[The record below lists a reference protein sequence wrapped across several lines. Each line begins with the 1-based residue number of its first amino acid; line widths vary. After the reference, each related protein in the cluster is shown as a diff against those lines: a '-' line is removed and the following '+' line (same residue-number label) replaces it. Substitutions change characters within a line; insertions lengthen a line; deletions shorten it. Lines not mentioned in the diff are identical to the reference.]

1 MLDTDIC
8 IYLIKGNQD
17 ALNRAYKEKVIAQ
30 EKFCISW
37 MSYLEMVYGIR
48 KSASKKTN
56 QDNLNAF
63 LENIPVEP
71 IEDKS
76 EQFIENYASIRI
88 TLEKAGEPLDQLD
101 LLIGAHALTLGATL
115 VTNNTKHFQRIP
127 VLSIE
132 NWTQ

>member
-1 MLDTDIC
+1 MLS
-8 IYLIKGNQD
+8 GGG
-17 ALNRAYKEKVIAQ
+17 Q
-30 EKFCISW
+30 ES
-37 MSYLEMVYGIR
+37 
-48 KSASKKTN
+48 SKKTN

-127 VLSIE
+127 GLSIE

>member
-17 ALNRAYKEKVIAQ
+17 VLNRAYKEKVEAK

-37 MSYLEMVYGIR
+37 ISYLEMAYGIQ

-63 LENIPVEP
+63 LSNIPVEP

-76 EQFIENYASIRI
+76 ERFIENYASIRI
-88 TLEKAGEPLDQLD
+88 TLEKTGEPLAQ
-101 LLIGAHALTLGATL
+101 
-115 VTNNTKHFQRIP
+115 VRQN
-127 VLSIE
+127 LSL
-132 NWTQ
+132 